1 MSVAILEQRKDAIKL
16 KSPEDHESLFFAKP
30 FESFCMENV
39 SFMFKH
45 LNETLFQSGIS
56 TLVNNQALHD
66 THYKHYEMRFKNS
79 ENSIDLTFSL
89 SYVVNQ
95 PLEALANTASLNLR
109 KVLLSPAKSVV
120 KCRFCKESV
129 IKLHLLD
136 QVMLVYS
143 S

>member
-16 KSPEDHESLFFAKP
+16 KSPENQESLFFAKP

-45 LNETLFQSGIS
+45 LNETVFQSGIS
-56 TLVNNQALHD
+56 ALVNNQALHD

-79 ENSIDLTFSL
+79 DNSIDLTFSL

-95 PLEALANTASLNLR
+95 PLEAQADTASLNL
-109 KVLLSPAKSVV
+109 KKAL
-120 KCRFCKESV
+120 
-129 IKLHLLD
+129 
-136 QVMLVYS
+136 
-143 S
+143 